1 MMSRQSGRCRR
12 RWSTAR
18 PGPPSGREEAANG
31 IHVKLPVGVPGRKAG
46 EAARRRH
53 GRARPDQVAVRRG
66 NGCGRAVVLAG
77 EGAGDGSLGPV
88 IETYAIGAAA
98 AATGGGGEIVLPQV
112 IVATGPAAV
121 GRFLEFFV
129 GTIAHATRAAY
140 ARTVGHFPGVVRG
153 ATTRAARRLAA
164 STWAVYIRTHPGSV
178 PTVKQHLAAI
188 RMLGDWLVVSQVLPV
203 NPPPGCEGRSTSSQR
218 ARRRSSRQRR
228 RGRSSRAST
237 RLPWPGSGTER
248 YSRSCSTASRGS
260 AVLAMRRQDYFGQG
274 RRGWLRLREK
284 GGEATRR
291 PGPSPRGRGPRRLPQ
306 GVRARRAEG
315 AALPDREGGGEAADG
330 PGAQAAARP
339 GDGQASRPQGCR
351 P

>member
-1 MMSRQSGRCRR
+1 MSRQSGRCRR

-98 AATGGGGEIVLPQV
+98 AATGGGEEIVLPQV

-153 ATTRAARRLAA
+153 ARPRAARRLAA
-164 STWAVYIRTHPGSV
+164 PRGRLHPDPPRVG
-178 PTVKQHLAAI
+178 PHGEAALGRDPHARRLA
-188 RMLGDWLVVSQVLPV
+188 RRQPS
-203 NPPPGCEGRSTSSQR
+203 PPGEPAPGV
-218 ARRRSSRQRR
+218 
-228 RGRSSRAST
+228 RGPKHVVTKGATPVLS
-237 RLPWPGSGTER
+237 PG
-248 YSRSCSTASRGS
+248 
-260 AVLAMRRQDYFGQG
+260 
-274 RRGWLRLREK
+274 
-284 GGEATRR
+284 GGEEGPPEHRHGRLGRA
-291 PGPSPRGRGPRRLPQ
+291 PGPSATLGHALQPR
-306 GVRARRAEG
+306 
-315 AALPDREGGGEAADG
+315 
-330 PGAQAAARP
+330 AAARSWRCGGRTTSGR
-339 GDGQASRPQGCR
+339 GDGAG
-351 P
+351 

>member
-1 MMSRQSGRCRR
+1 MSRQSGSCRR
-12 RWSTAR
+12 RWSAAR

-31 IHVKLPVGVPGRKAG
+31 IHVKLPVGAPGRKAG

-77 EGAGDGSLGPV
+77 EGAGDGSLRPV

-140 ARTVGHFPGVVRG
+140 ARTVGHFPGWCEARG
-153 ATTRAARRLAA
+153 LGLRDVSLLHV
-164 STWAVYIRTHPGSV
+164 AVYIRTDPGSV

-237 RLPWPGSGTER
+237 RPPWPGLRDRALLSVMLYSFARQRGLGDAAAGLLRAGEPGLVEAPRER
-248 YSRSCSTASRGS
+248 WGSDATSRPITARPRPSTPTS
-260 AVLAMRRQDYFGQG
+260 
-274 RRGWLRLREK
+274 
-284 GGEATRR
+284 RR
-291 PGPSPRGRGPRRLPQ
+291 PGSTSRRRRSSGPWRR
-306 GVRARRAEG
+306 R
-315 AALPDREGGGEAADG
+315 GGG
-330 PGAQAAARP
+330 
-339 GDGQASRPQGCR
+339 
-351 P
+351 